1 MKKEKKFTV
10 QINGRNNS
18 TRTTTGTIQELTEY
32 FSYTLE
38 VGNSWDPKV
47 NRNPKTIKALV
58 SNVNRAYDAS
68 TGNGYSGKS
77 IEQVEN
83 PVTSEA

>member
-1 MKKEKKFTV
+1 MAKQPKQYNI

-18 TRTTTGTIQELTEY
+18 TRTTTGTIEELTQY

-38 VGNSWDPKV
+38 VGNSWDKSV
-47 NRNPKTIKALV
+47 NRTPKTINALI
-58 SNVNRAYDAS
+58 SNVNKAYDAA

-77 IEQVEN
+77 IELVQE
-83 PVTSEA
+83 